1 MSLYHFL
8 KHGSFSHEFQ
18 NGRDRDGRLT
28 EQCVDCGF
36 YRVILGAEIVKGPAH
51 IQQVDYG
58 ARLTKAKRV
67 TKQNITPFERQSQR

>member
-1 MSLYHFL
+1 MSAIHFL
-8 KHGSFSHEFQ
+8 KHGSFVHEFQ

-28 EQCVDCGF
+28 EQCTLCGF
-36 YRVILGAEIVKGPAH
+36 SRVILGAEIVKGPAH

-67 TKQNITPFERQSQR
+67 RVDNVREWKRSER